1 MDITDNIKRIREEK
15 RLSQAELSRRLNL
28 DPSAYFRLEKR
39 GNKLTLEQV
48 ENFAKAL
55 EVAPFELVGITP
67 PEKINDSNEKD
78 VEIAGLKKRIGEL
91 ERMNELFEGN
101 AYILEAISRKF
112 VNRAIDHA
120 YGIAKHY
127 SSIGHSKEMDR
138 ELDITIEKLN
148 KEHQER
154 YKAIIKELYSQG
166 SFKVTLKKIILEE
179 KDKFFAILEWIHI
192 ENITKDYIEISES
205 ALKSKINELI
215 YNRPVDEVV
224 DEAIENI
231 FLSLVF

>member
-1 MDITDNIKRIREEK
+1 MIMDITDNIKRIREEK

-55 EVAPFELVGITP
+55 EVTPFELVGITP
-67 PEKINDSNEKD
+67 PETINDSNEKD

-127 SSIGHSKEMDR
+127 SSIGHSKEIDR
-138 ELDITIEKLN
+138 EELLFMNMILMDYPLL
-148 KEHQER
+148 
-154 YKAIIKELYSQG
+154 YYIICTCMSGGMSVTACRLKDLWGVNSMSKQG
-166 SFKVTLKKIILEE
+166 RS
-179 KDKFFAILEWIHI
+179 
-192 ENITKDYIEISES
+192 
-205 ALKSKINELI
+205 
-215 YNRPVDEVV
+215 
-224 DEAIENI
+224 
-231 FLSLVF
+231 